1 MTIFNPLTKKTTAV
15 ESALLAARARIEV
28 TQEELTEA
36 EQRRRDLSAV
46 LRAEFSGSRTFI
58 NGSVAHRDAL
68 NPLSDIDLGVVIPD
82 PDGEYGPGKRGPSS
96 LQERAANAIQRLRPK
111 YPNLRVEYKNRKRSI
126 LVRFGEPVA
135 KGEADFTADVIVAL
149 DFPTGAG
156 LYIPTFDRW
165 DRSHPERHTQLVQ
178 EADVLTAKTFSR
190 GTRLMKHWNRRHD
203 KPICSWNIKALALE
217 SLCEPASMTTYIELW
232 LDHAIKEL
240 EKGETEDPAGVA
252 GPIKMNK
259 TKTEVLRLLRD
270 ARDTFSRALQLESEG
285 YAILALNEL
294 AKFLQDED
302 VMPRP
307 NQDDVR
313 ALEAQRFKAMNFGT
327 PTSLATSASTT
338 AMADR
343 IDTRSWSF

>member
-1 MTIFNPLTKKTTAV
+1 VTNFKPATRNTTAV
-15 ESALLAARARIEV
+15 ETALLAARARIEV
-28 TQEELTEA
+28 TQEELAEA
-36 EQRRRDLSAV
+36 ELRRRDLSDA
-46 LRAEFSGSRTFI
+46 LKAEFSGSRTFV

-82 PDGEYGPGKRGPSS
+82 PDGVYGPGKNGPSP
-96 LQERAANAIQRLRPK
+96 LQERAANAIQGLRPK

-135 KGEADFTADVIVAL
+135 KGEADFTADIIVAI
-149 DFPTGAG
+149 DNPTGAG
-156 LYIPTFDRW
+156 LYIPSFDRW
-165 DRSHPERHTQLVQ
+165 DRSHPEKHTQLVQ
-178 EADVLTAKTFSR
+178 EADSVTAKAFSR

-203 KPICSWNIKALALE
+203 KPLCSWNIKALALGAL
-217 SLCEPASMTTYIELW
+217 SEPASMTTYIELW

-240 EKGETEDPAGVA
+240 NEGETEDPARVA

-259 TKTEVLRLLRD
+259 TKTEVLRLLRE
-270 ARDTFSRALQLESEG
+270 ARDIFSRALQLEKEG
-285 YAILALNEL
+285 YSILALNEL
-294 AKFLQDED
+294 AKFFKDED

-307 NQDDVR
+307 SQDDVR
-313 ALEAQRFKAMNFGT
+313 ALEVQRFKAMNFDA